1 MAVCHHHA
9 ATFKSP
15 NVFTSLPSSTDDGLP
30 ALEGADP
37 VTADERKGSTV
48 QSLGAGGSVAGGP
61 GWHALRL
68 DQAVVTAI
76 PRLGSAAGEAAVAAT
91 RVSEDA
97 RAHGRLA
104 VLGEGGTSS
113 INRIFHEESPLV

>member
-1 MAVCHHHA
+1 MAVCHHHS

-48 QSLGAGGSVAGGP
+48 QSLGADGSVAGGP
-61 GWHALRL
+61 GEAPET
-68 DQAVVTAI
+68 V
-76 PRLGSAAGEAAVAAT
+76 LGSVA
-91 RVSEDA
+91 DDP
-97 RAHGRLA
+97 
-104 VLGEGGTSS
+104 
-113 INRIFHEESPLV
+113 ESRSGS